1 MQCRISSN
9 KHQALYKRRHLI
21 CNTRLSIQ
29 IIREASP
36 LISDAPLNTV
46 LVRVVTILLVAK
58 PKCMWN

>member
-21 CNTRLSIQ
+21 SNTRLSIH

-36 LISDAPLNTV
+36 LISAAPLNTV

-58 PKCMWN
+58 PKGMWN